1 MEWLT
6 ENLQKFFDVL
16 QAPAQMY
23 LQYSLQKNQ
32 AKYAAKIAQAQAEAQ
47 RAAQAIAEARLRLL
61 ERETALREA
70 QTKKQLTEDLV
81 QQYMPLIITSLI
93 LLIGGAILITILT
106 RKK

>member
-1 MEWLT
+1 MQWLT
-6 ENLQKFFDVL
+6 ESLRNIFDTL

-47 RAAQAIAEARLRLL
+47 RAMQAIEEARLRL
-61 ERETALREA
+61 ERERALREA
-70 QTKKQLTEDLV
+70 QAQKQLTKDLV
-81 QQYMPLIITSLI
+81 QQYTPLIITSLI
-93 LLIGGAILITILT
+93 LLVGGAVLIAILT